1 MIYCYVNSSFNDET
15 KNRDI
20 EGMERKV
27 VPLTQFDAGAVGGAE
42 PLRTPLYHQ
51 IYVVLRHQIADGSL
65 KEGDVLPGELDLAEL
80 YGVSRITV
88 KRALDELAK
97 DGLVK
102 RERGRGTSVSAV
114 QPPSPM
120 RASFEGQ
127 MEDLLAMGLETQ
139 VELLEL
145 DYRPASEEV
154 AQALSCELG
163 AEVQHSVR
171 VRHAKGAPFSYLTTF
186 VPADIGRSFRA
197 EDLANRP
204 LLALMEDCG
213 VRVASAEQTITATLA
228 DAVTGRRLDTM
239 AGAPLTKVTR
249 IVYDITGN
257 PVEYITALYRPDRYQ
272 YRMTL
277 TRQETASAKIWSPSN
292 TGYQLS

>member
-1 MIYCYVNSSFNDET
+1 
-15 KNRDI
+15 
-20 EGMERKV
+20 MERKV
-27 VPLTQFDAGAVGGAE
+27 VPLTQFDAGAIGGSE
-42 PLRTPLYHQ
+42 PMRTPLYHQ
-51 IYVVLRHQIADGSL
+51 IYIVLRHQIADGSL
-65 KEGDVLPGELDLAEL
+65 KEGDVLPGELDLAAL

-102 RERGRGTSVSAV
+102 RERGRGTSVSAI
-114 QPPSPM
+114 QSPNPM
-120 RASFEGQ
+120 RSSFEGQ
-127 MEDLLAMGLETQ
+127 MEDLLAMGLETE

-154 AQALSCELG
+154 AVALQCPVG
-163 AEVQHSVR
+163 TEVQHSVR
-171 VRHAKGAPFSYLTTF
+171 VRHAKGVPFSYLTTF
-186 VPADIGRSFRA
+186 VPADIGRSFKA
-197 EDLANRP
+197 DDLASRP

-228 DAVTGRRLDTM
+228 DAVTGRRLDVM
-239 AGAPLTKVTR
+239 AGAPLTKMVR
-249 IVYDITGN
+249 IVRDVSGN
-257 PVEYITALYRPDRYQ
+257 PVEFITALYRPDRYQ

-277 TRQETASAKIWSPSN
+277 TRQETDTAKIWSPAN